1 MLVLLLATQLLLLLR
16 LVHGGMAGCLVGH
29 LLLHLASVGTI
40 RREGGRV
47 AVRGLGHGGGVTAGR
62 GLLVRVQLRGSF
74 GAA

>member
-47 AVRGLGHGGGVTAGR
+47 AVRGL
-62 GLLVRVQLRGSF
+62 
-74 GAA
+74 